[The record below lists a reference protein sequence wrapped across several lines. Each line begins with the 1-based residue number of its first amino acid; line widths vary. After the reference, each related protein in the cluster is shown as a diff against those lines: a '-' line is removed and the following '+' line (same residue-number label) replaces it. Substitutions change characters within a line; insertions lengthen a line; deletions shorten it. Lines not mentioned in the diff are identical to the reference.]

1 MVTAKFNGE
10 SYATAYGLWQYD
22 YGCALCIEGL
32 LLPPCVEVQFSH
44 NDTGGD
50 AELVDGTTIDGKTY
64 VPIPQHYLED
74 KSVTDYDFY
83 AFVFLY
89 DQSGGQTINRIRI
102 PVRSKPRPVTYVSP
116 DQDSAF
122 RAAVKEIN
130 EAATHAGEY
139 ERQAERWAVGREDIP
154 ESRTDNAKYYAG
166 QARDAVHGI
175 SGQIDD
181 AKADID
187 QYCKDKEQELKGD
200 TGNVYFA
207 SFRVVKGRLKMYSD
221 PAATKIAFRRIGS
234 RLRYR
239 VQTGG

>member
-10 SYATAYGLWQYD
+10 SYATAYGLWQWD
-22 YGCALCIEGL
+22 YGRALCIDGL
-32 LLPPCVEVQFSH
+32 QLPPCVEVQFSYD
-44 NDTGGD
+44 DTGGE
-50 AELVDGTTIDGKTY
+50 AELVDGTTINGKTY

-89 DQSGGQTINRIRI
+89 DQGGGQTVRRIRI
-102 PVRSKPRPVTYVSP
+102 PVKSKPKPLTYASP
-116 DQDSAF
+116 DQESAF
-122 RAAVKEIN
+122 RAAVREIN
-130 EAATHAGEY
+130 EAATRAGEH
-139 ERQAERWAVGREDIP
+139 ELQAERWAVGREDIP

-166 QARDAVHGI
+166 LAEDAVHGI
-175 SGQIDD
+175 SGQADD
-181 AKADID
+181 AKEDID
-187 QYCKDKEQELKGD
+187 KYVKSKEQELKGD

-207 SFRVVKGRLKMYSD
+207 SFRVVGGRLKMYSD
-221 PAATKIAFRRIGS
+221 PAATKIAFRRVGS

>member
-1 MVTAKFNGE
+1 MIIVNFSENNT
-10 SYATAYGLWQYD
+10 YAEGYGLWQWD
-22 YGCALCIEGL
+22 YGQIMRIQGL
-32 LLPPCVEVQFSH
+32 NLPTAVEIHFSI
-44 NDTGGD
+44 DKGETITRIGTTRDRATDVVIPDSILEKAGKYKAYIYVADETSGSTEYVVSGSIKERPKPESFKSQED
-50 AELVDGTTIDGKTY
+50 AELFR
-64 VPIPQHYLED
+64 E
-74 KSVTDYDFY
+74 
-83 AFVFLY
+83 A
-89 DQSGGQTINRIRI
+89 IR
-102 PVRSKPRPVTYVSP
+102 
-116 DQDSAF
+116 
-122 RAAVKEIN
+122 AVN
-130 EAATHAGEY
+130 EAATRAGEH
-139 ERQAERWAVGREDIP
+139 ELQAERWAVGREDIP

>member
-1 MVTAKFNGE
+1 MVTAKFDGGNQ
-10 SYATAYGLWQYD
+10 ATAYGLWQWD
-22 YGCALCIEGL
+22 CGRALCIDGL
-32 LLPPCVEVQFSH
+32 QLPPCVEVQFSQD
-44 NDTGGD
+44 DTGGE
-50 AELVDGTTIDGKTY
+50 AELVDGITINGKTY

-89 DQSGGQTINRIRI
+89 DQYGGQTVKRIRI
-102 PVRSKPRPVTYVSP
+102 PVKSKPKPVTYVSP
-116 DQDSAF
+116 GQEAAF
-122 RAAVKEIN
+122 RAAVREIN
-130 EAATHAGEY
+130 EAATRAGEH
-139 ERQAERWAVGREDIP
+139 ELQAERWAVGREDIP

-166 QARDAVHGI
+166 LARDTAKEI
-175 SGQIDD
+175 PGQVDD
-181 AKADID
+181 AKAHID
-187 QYCKDKEQELKGD
+187 AYVQGKEQELKGD

-221 PAATKIAFRRIGS
+221 PAATKIAFRRVGS

>member
-1 MVTAKFNGE
+1 MITAKFTGE
-10 SYATAYGLWQYD
+10 NQATAFGLWQWD
-22 YGCALCIEGL
+22 YGRALCIEGL
-32 LLPPCVEVQFSH
+32 QLPPCVEVQFSQC
-44 NDTGGD
+44 NTGGD
-50 AELVDGTTIDGKTY
+50 AELVDGTTIDSKTY
-64 VPIPQHYLED
+64 VPIPQHFLENE
-74 KSVTDYDFY
+74 SVSDYDFY

-89 DQSGGQTINRIRI
+89 DQNGGHTVKRIRI
-102 PVRSKPRPVTYVSP
+102 PVKSKPKPATYVSP
-116 DQDSAF
+116 DQESAF

-130 EAATHAGEY
+130 EAATRAGEH
-139 ERQAERWAVGREDIP
+139 ELQAERWAVGREDIP

-207 SFRVVKGRLKMYSD
+207 SFLVVKGRLKMYSD

>member
-1 MVTAKFNGE
+1 MITAKFTGE
-10 SYATAYGLWQYD
+10 NQATAFGLWQWD
-22 YGCALCIEGL
+22 YGRALCIEGL
-32 LLPPCVEVQFSH
+32 QLPPCVEVQFSQC
-44 NDTGGD
+44 NTGGD
-50 AELVDGTTIDGKTY
+50 AELVDGTTIDSKTY
-64 VPIPQHYLED
+64 VPIPQHFLENE
-74 KSVTDYDFY
+74 SVSDYDFY

-89 DQSGGQTINRIRI
+89 DQSGGHTVKRIRI
-102 PVRSKPRPVTYVSP
+102 PVKSKPKPATYVSP
-116 DQDSAF
+116 DQESAF

-130 EAATHAGEY
+130 EAAARAGEH
-139 ERQAERWAVGREDIP
+139 EQQSKRWAD
-154 ESRTDNAKYYAG
+154 DAKDYAG
-166 QARDAVHGI
+166 QAKDAVHGI
-175 SGQIDD
+175 SGHVDD

-187 QYCKDKEQELKGD
+187 KYVQGKEQELKGD